1 MYAIKHPVSELYY
14 TKKRYE
20 WTSDL
25 QEARTYPSHSGAANA
40 RNRAEEEAGEARNI
54 NESVQGSDYT
64 APPEGDNPI
73 VIEVELREV

>member
-1 MYAIKHPVSELYY
+1 MWAIKHPESELYY
-14 TKKRYE
+14 TNKRCE

-40 RNRAEEEAGEARNI
+40 RNHAETEAASARRI
-54 NESVQGSDYT
+54 NERVQGSNYT
-64 APPEGDNPI
+64 APPEGDEPV